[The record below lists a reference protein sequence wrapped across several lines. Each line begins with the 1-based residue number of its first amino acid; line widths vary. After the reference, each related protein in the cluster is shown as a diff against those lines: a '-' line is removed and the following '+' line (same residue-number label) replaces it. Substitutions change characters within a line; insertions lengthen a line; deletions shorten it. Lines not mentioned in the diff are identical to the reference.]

1 MGLISKTDYAGDV
14 ESAVSV
20 LEGRNDDVAR
30 DLGARMEAAAEML
43 EFERAAQLRDQ
54 LAALRKRSKLSVTGA
69 DAVAITDVPVQPAG
83 LAILNTHNITDFG
96 FVASTQ
102 TRR

>member
-1 MGLISKTDYAGDV
+1 MMTENNMSKT
-14 ESAVSV
+14 ENKNNN
-20 LEGRNDDVAR
+20 NDDDSNSSSSSTNAR
-30 DLGARMEAAAEML
+30 IE
-43 EFERAAQLRDQ
+43 Q
-54 LAALRKRSKLSVTGA
+54 LAALRKRSKLSVTSA

-96 FVASTQ
+96 IVPSTQ

>member
-1 MGLISKTDYAGDV
+1 MMTEHSMSKT
-14 ESAVSV
+14 ENKNNN
-20 LEGRNDDVAR
+20 NDDDSNSSSSSSSSSSTNAR
-30 DLGARMEAAAEML
+30 IE
-43 EFERAAQLRDQ
+43 Q
-54 LAALRKRSKLSVTGA
+54 LAALRKRSKLSVTSA

-96 FVASTQ
+96 IVPSTQ

>member
-1 MGLISKTDYAGDV
+1 MMTENSMSKT
-14 ESAVSV
+14 ENKNNN
-20 LEGRNDDVAR
+20 NDDDSNSSSSSSSTNAR
-30 DLGARMEAAAEML
+30 IE
-43 EFERAAQLRDQ
+43 Q
-54 LAALRKRSKLSVTGA
+54 LAALRKRSKLSVTSA

-96 FVASTQ
+96 IVPSTQ